1 MAKRKRTKKRKVGG
15 RTPKLRKPSQR
26 SVVLRALRQGMTM
39 EDACLE
45 AGASYD
51 CLKRERRSDEKFKK
65 EVETAIVVSK
75 RRLIKNWGEK
85 KPDTLAAIRW
95 PDQYG
100 RKDRFTLQQ
109 IVELHDEWLEGTL
122 TFVPEERH
130 EAFKDMLNA
139 KLTRVAIKAGVLPPE
154 NA

>member
-1 MAKRKRTKKRKVGG
+1 
-15 RTPKLRKPSQR
+15 
-26 SVVLRALRQGMTM
+26 MTL

-45 AGASYD
+45 AGAGYD
-51 CLKRERRSDEKFKK
+51 CLKRERKRDSKFDKD
-65 EVETAIVVSK
+65 VEAAIIISK
-75 RRLIKNWGEK
+75 RRLIRNWGEK

-100 RKDRFTLQQ
+100 RKDKFTMQQ

-122 TFVPEERH
+122 MFVPEERH

-139 KLTRVAIKAGVLPPE
+139 KLTRVGIKAGVLPPE